1 MYIAVLKQNLNM
13 DMYGD
18 IPEIFD
24 SDNVIATF
32 YNTDI
37 AENFASVLLPLID
50 DKIDNELDLGDVD
63 YFNYKKC
70 VKLKEIL
77 LVNNEYLA
85 KNLYHDILNEL
96 LDSCTYAIENH
107 TGIVIE
113 LWGAH
118 EEILHAF
125 RRYLG

>member
-18 IPEIFD
+18 IPEIFN
-24 SDNVIATF
+24 SNNVIATF
-32 YNTDI
+32 YNADT
-37 AENFASVLLPLID
+37 AENFVSVLLPLLD
-50 DKIDNELDLGDVD
+50 DKIDNELDIGDVD

-70 VKLKEIL
+70 SQLKEIL
-77 LVNNEYLA
+77 LANNEYLA
-85 KNLYHDILNEL
+85 KNLSHDILNKL
-96 LDSCTYAIENH
+96 LDSCTYAIENR

-118 EEILHAF
+118 EKILHAF

>member
-18 IPEIFD
+18 IPEVFG
-24 SDNVIATF
+24 SNNVITRF
-32 YNTDI
+32 YNADT
-37 AENFASVLLPLID
+37 AMNFVSVLLPLLD
-50 DKIDNELDLGDVD
+50 DEIDNELDLGDVD

-77 LVNNEYLA
+77 IENNAYLA
-85 KNLYHDILNEL
+85 KNLYHDILSEL

-113 LWGAH
+113 L
-118 EEILHAF
+118 
-125 RRYLG
+125 

>member
-18 IPEIFD
+18 IPEVFG
-24 SDNVIATF
+24 SNNVITRF
-32 YNTDI
+32 YNADT
-37 AENFASVLLPLID
+37 AMNFVSVLLPLLD
-50 DKIDNELDLGDVD
+50 DEIDNELDLGDVD

-77 LVNNEYLA
+77 IENNAYLA
-85 KNLYHDILNEL
+85 KNLYHDILSEL

-118 EEILHAF
+118 EKILHAV
-125 RRYLG
+125 RCYLG

>member
-18 IPEIFD
+18 IPEIFA
-24 SDNVIATF
+24 SSNVIATF
-32 YNTDI
+32 YTADAAI
-37 AENFASVLLPLID
+37 NFVSVLLPLLD
-50 DKIDNELDLGDVD
+50 DQIDNELDLGDVD

-70 VKLKEIL
+70 LKLKEIL
-77 LVNNEYLA
+77 LENNEYLA
-85 KNLYHDILNEL
+85 KNLSHDILNKL

-118 EEILHAF
+118 EKILHAF

>member
-13 DMYGD
+13 DIYGD
-18 IPEIFD
+18 IPEVFG
-24 SDNVIATF
+24 SNNVITTF
-32 YNTDI
+32 YNADT
-37 AENFASVLLPLID
+37 AMNFVSVLLPLLD

-77 LVNNEYLA
+77 LENNEYLA

-113 LWGAH
+113 L
-118 EEILHAF
+118 
-125 RRYLG
+125 